1 LSQLHSEIMEQPSV
15 IRRLLDMETDRV
27 ASIGHAL
34 AGQDIRY
41 LVIAARGTS
50 DNAARYGQYVFGA
63 LNRLTVALAAPSLFG
78 LYQRPPGLK
87 SALVI
92 GISQSGQSPD
102 IVCVME
108 EAHRQGAPT
117 IAVTNDP
124 QSPLAE
130 AAQHVLELHAG
141 AERSVAATKTYTAQ
155 LAAIALLAL
164 SLAGQSARP
173 NALDLIPDAM
183 EKALQ
188 AEPAA
193 QSAAERIARSDRCVV
208 VGRGFN
214 YATAFETALKMK
226 ELAYLEA
233 EPYSSA
239 DFRHG
244 PIAMVET
251 GFPAVL
257 VAVGETMRDEMLELR
272 EALRK
277 RGANLVVLGDD
288 ETTRHPDDAW
298 LPVPGG
304 LPEWLTP
311 LIAIL
316 PGQLLAYHLTLAR
329 GGDPDR
335 PRTLHK
341 VTLTY

>member
-1 LSQLHSEIMEQPSV
+1 
-15 IRRLLDMETDRV
+15 
-27 ASIGHAL
+27 
-34 AGQDIRY
+34 
-41 LVIAARGTS
+41 
-50 DNAARYGQYVFGA
+50 
-63 LNRLTVALAAPSLFG
+63 
-78 LYQRPPGLK
+78 
-87 SALVI
+87 
-92 GISQSGQSPD
+92 
-102 IVCVME
+102 
-108 EAHRQGAPT
+108 
-117 IAVTNDP
+117 
-124 QSPLAE
+124 
-130 AAQHVLELHAG
+130 
-141 AERSVAATKTYTAQ
+141 
-155 LAAIALLAL
+155 
-164 SLAGQSARP
+164 
-173 NALDLIPDAM
+173 M

-272 EALRK
+272 EAVRK

-288 ETTRHPDDAW
+288 ETPAIRMT
-298 LPVPGG
+298 PGCLCQVACPNG
-304 LPEWLTP
+304 
-311 LIAIL
+311 
-316 PGQLLAYHLTLAR
+316 
-329 GGDPDR
+329 
-335 PRTLHK
+335 
-341 VTLTY
+341 